1 MRLEE
6 AAEPVF
12 ARHETFHLRY
22 GWLKNAHDGVAEYP
36 DLFLR
41 EDAPMILGV
50 GKNMVRAIKFWG
62 LAAKILQAKR
72 NPNSRN
78 RPLTE
83 ITDLGRLIF
92 GSDGLDPSLGKPQTL
107 WLLHWLL
114 FAPPCRLP
122 AWWLVMNEFSAANVQ
137 TEEVVSHVQKQVAGA
152 SKWKKLPHPNSV
164 KKDIDVFVHTYS
176 PNRGRA
182 LMEDYLDCPFR
193 RLHVLKQSTRDTMR
207 FVHGRKRGMSPLI
220 VTYACLDFAARAG
233 MRGSVSAGSLAREPG
248 GPGGAFKMGEAD
260 IAEMLEEAAQDGHVS
275 VRSTA
280 GMLTLSFEGSAEEAA
295 ERVLFAAY
303 GRRPAKRR
311 ARAVQEL
318 ACR

>member
-6 AAEPVF
+6 SAEPVF

-22 GWLKNAHDGVAEYP
+22 GWLKKAHDRVAEHP

-41 EDAPMILGV
+41 DDAPMILGV

-72 NPNSRN
+72 SPNNRSRQLVE
-78 RPLTE
+78 R
-83 ITDLGRLIF
+83 TDLGSLIF
-92 GSDGLDPSLGKPQTL
+92 GGQGLDPHLESPQTL

-122 AWWLVMNEFSAANVQ
+122 VWWLIMNEFSAANVQ
-137 TEEVVSHVQKQVAGA
+137 TEAVVRRVQKQVAGA
-152 SKWKKLPHPNSV
+152 SKWKKPPHPSSV

-176 PNRGRA
+176 SNRGRE

-193 RLHVLKQSTRDTMR
+193 HLRVLRQSTRDEMR
-207 FVHGRKRGMSPLI
+207 FVHGRKPGMSPLI
-220 VTYACLDFAARAG
+220 VAYACLDFAARSG
-233 MRGSVSAGSLAREPG
+233 MQGSVSVGSLAREQG
-248 GPGGAFKMGEAD
+248 GPGCTLKMGEAD
-260 IAEMLEEAAQDGHVS
+260 LAEMLAEAAQDGHVS
-275 VRSTA
+275 VRSMA
-280 GMLTLSFEGSAEEAA
+280 GMQTLSFDGSAGEAA

-303 GRRPAKRR
+303 GRKPAKRR
-311 ARAVQEL
+311 ARVVQEL

>member
-22 GWLKNAHDGVAEYP
+22 GWLKKGYDRVAEYP

-41 EDAPMILGV
+41 DDAPMILGV

-72 NPNSRN
+72 NPSNRN
-78 RPLTE
+78 RQLTE
-83 ITDLGRLIF
+83 STDLGRLIF
-92 GSDGLDPSLGKPQTL
+92 DSNGLDPHLEKPQTL

-122 AWWLVMNEFSAANVQ
+122 AWWLIMNEFSAANVQ
-137 TEEVVSHVQKQVAGA
+137 TEEVVRRVQKQVATA
-152 SKWKKLPHPNSV
+152 SKWKKPPHPNSV
-164 KKDIDVFVHTYS
+164 KKDIDVFIHTYS
-176 PNRGRA
+176 SNRGRE

-193 RLHVLKQSTRDTMR
+193 HLRVLRQSTRDAIR
-207 FVHGRKRGMSPLI
+207 FVHGRKPGMSPLI

-248 GPGGAFKMGEAD
+248 GPGGAFKMSEAD
-260 IAEMLEEAAQDGHVS
+260 IAEMLAEAAQDGYIS

-280 GMLTLSFEGSAEEAA
+280 GMPTLSFEGSAAEAA
-295 ERVLFAAY
+295 ERVLFTAY
-303 GRRPAKRR
+303 GRKPAKRR
-311 ARAVQEL
+311 TRAVREL